1 MRLIVVEEERAL
13 NICLNLGKTLNDFQF
28 IRVLQFSFDDFY
40 FVVRVVQVS
49 SLSKPRSLFQIIIK
63 LFSFGNCWTF
73 GSVCRNVLCTFLEL
87 EPNARLVIG
96 VSFALHVWRIF
107 YLTHDPSLFPDTAS
121 SLLRS
126 AASHE
131 NLFMSVKLAFL
142 SDIFTSIYV
151 VEDVETLR
159 EFGIIQKKR
168 NAGPP
173 MTALYLMAFATVIL
187 C

>member
-1 MRLIVVEEERAL
+1 M
-13 NICLNLGKTLNDFQF
+13 
-28 IRVLQFSFDDFY
+28 
-40 FVVRVVQVS
+40 
-49 SLSKPRSLFQIIIK
+49 
-63 LFSFGNCWTF
+63 
-73 GSVCRNVLCTFLEL
+73 
-87 EPNARLVIG
+87 IG
-96 VSFALHVWRIF
+96 MIFPLHVWRIF

-131 NLFMSVKLAFL
+131 NFIFMSVKLAFL

-173 MTALYLMAFATVIL
+173 MIALYLMAFATVIL

>member
-1 MRLIVVEEERAL
+1 MTFSLQGFCSFAL
-13 NICLNLGKTLNDFQF
+13 TIF
-28 IRVLQFSFDDFY
+28 ISWCEQYKFHRYQNH
-40 FVVRVVQVS
+40 
-49 SLSKPRSLFQIIIK
+49 FQIILK
-63 LFSFGNCWTF
+63 LFFFGNCWTF
-73 GSVCRNVLCTFLEL
+73 GSVCRNILCTFLEL
-87 EPNARLVIG
+87 ERNARQHVIG
-96 VSFALHVWRIF
+96 MVFALHVWRIF
-107 YLTHDPSLFPDTAS
+107 HLTHDPSLFPDTAS

-142 SDIFTSIYV
+142 SDIFTSICV

-173 MTALYLMAFATVIL
+173 MIALYLMAFATVIL
-187 C
+187 CQIIS